1 MQKRK
6 RNSRM
11 EPIKQA
17 PFAFLVGQV
26 YIKRLRV
33 ITQGSES
40 RRQSISITRPEI
52 FFLKKQTHF
61 HQRKIKKETPIRV
74 QIHRKNIWFKENLR
88 RGLEADWTEL
98 VQGVAELT
106 ALERLITSLRKFA
119 ITIRLR
125 FVQNLNQTITGNGL
139 YPNLNLQRCN
149 K

>member
-17 PFAFLVGQV
+17 PFAFFVGQV
-26 YIKRLRV
+26 YITRLRV
-33 ITQGSES
+33 ITQGRES

-52 FFLKKQTHF
+52 FFKKKKTHF

-98 VQGVAELT
+98 VQGVDAELS
-106 ALERLITSLRKFA
+106 ALETLITSLRKFA

-125 FVQNLNQTITGNGL
+125 FVQNLK
-139 YPNLNLQRCN
+139 PNVYRKRPLSEFKSAAL
-149 K
+149 